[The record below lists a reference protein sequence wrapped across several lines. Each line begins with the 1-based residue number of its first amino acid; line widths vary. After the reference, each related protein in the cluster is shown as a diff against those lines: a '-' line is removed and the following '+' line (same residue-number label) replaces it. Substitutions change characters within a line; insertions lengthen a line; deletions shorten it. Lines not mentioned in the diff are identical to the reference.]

1 MRSAIRHKPIG
12 VMYILTAD
20 VAFDQG
26 VALVR
31 IEALALPFN
40 EACTPT
46 SQSSLEKMPERQR
59 L

>member
-1 MRSAIRHKPIG
+1 
-12 VMYILTAD
+12 MYILTAD

-26 VALVR
+26 LVLAR